1 MKLLLLPL
9 FLLLLCYIYSL
20 SNYLPLWTLET
31 NWALEGDACN
41 LLRGM
46 SSSFARETECKKRIC
61 INVLSDAVYGKWR
74 LRTDITDKDVM
85 YRKKMDAEIRARMKV
100 PWPES
105 LYRNDSRLDFLTGV
119 SPGRG

>member
-9 FLLLLCYIYSL
+9 FLLLLCYMYSL
-20 SNYLPLWTLET
+20 SNNLRLWALET
-31 NWALEGDACN
+31 NWALESDACN

-46 SSSFARETECKKRIC
+46 SSSVAREAGCKKRIC

-85 YRKKMDAEIRARMKV
+85 YRKKMDAEIRERMKV
-100 PWPES
+100 PWPAS
-105 LYRNDSRLDFLTGV
+105 LYRNDSRLDSLGAV
-119 SPGRG
+119 APGMG